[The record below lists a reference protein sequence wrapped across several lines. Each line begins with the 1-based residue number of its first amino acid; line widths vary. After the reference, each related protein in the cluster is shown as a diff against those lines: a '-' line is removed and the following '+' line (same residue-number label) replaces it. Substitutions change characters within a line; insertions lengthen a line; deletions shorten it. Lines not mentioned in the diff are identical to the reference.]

1 MSFHGARARPNRIYG
16 ISTGIIEI
24 IFVDRK
30 ADDYGRTEKGL
41 L

>member
-24 IFVDRK
+24 IYVNRK
-30 ADDYGRTEKGL
+30 ADDYGRTKTRL